1 MPEGPEPSE
10 RGPLRVTLYSSRR
23 SWALAGFGGVLLIGG
38 PIAVMSGRG
47 FSWFSVAIAAIGL
60 GLLGTQLY
68 DHPVRTHFHHGGV
81 TRVCPLRRDEIAWEQ
96 VVELT
101 RAARDRIR
109 RGDSLLGV
117 DPQREARLRGGL
129 AARTERGRVVLCD
142 AVEGR
147 FEYDAVRALLDRH
160 APDVPLAAL
169 RPPAKQSPTT
179 LYRRSLR
186 GRVDDR

>member
-1 MPEGPEPSE
+1 VPEAPEPSGP
-10 RGPLRVTLYSSRR
+10 GPLHITLYSSRR
-23 SWALAGFGGVLLIGG
+23 RWALSGFGGALLIIG

-47 FSWFSVAIAAIGL
+47 FSWFSAAIVAAGA
-60 GLLGTQLY
+60 LLVGAQIY
-68 DHPVRTHFHHGGV
+68 DHPLRTHLHEGGV
-81 TRVCPLRRDEIAWEQ
+81 TRVCPLRRDEITWGQ
-96 VVELT
+96 VIEVT
-101 RAARDRIR
+101 RSVRDRVR

-117 DPQREARLRGGL
+117 NPQRESRLRGGL

-160 APDVPLAAL
+160 APEVPLAAL

-186 GRVDDR
+186 GRVDDS